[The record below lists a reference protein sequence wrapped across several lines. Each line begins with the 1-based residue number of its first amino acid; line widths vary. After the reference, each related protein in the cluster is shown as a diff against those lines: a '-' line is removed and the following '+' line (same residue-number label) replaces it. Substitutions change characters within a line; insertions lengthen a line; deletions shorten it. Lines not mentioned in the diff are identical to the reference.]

1 RTEHACPDRDS
12 AHRRASGRGQRRSRP
27 KLNAYNQGMA
37 FTHSYTE
44 REPTRAEVDALS
56 GPVVLE
62 FGAPWCPHC
71 IAIQSTLEALL
82 QEHPS
87 VKHIKIY
94 DGRGKPLGRSFRVKL
109 WPSLIFMRD
118 GKVLQ
123 QLARPDDDAMRGGL
137 HALMSDD

>member
-1 RTEHACPDRDS
+1 MAYTNSYAEH
-12 AHRRASGRGQRRSRP
+12 
-27 KLNAYNQGMA
+27 
-37 FTHSYTE
+37 
-44 REPTRAEVDALS
+44 EPTRAEIDALT

-71 IAIQSTLEALL
+71 TAIQSALEALL

-87 VKHIKIY
+87 IEHIKIY

-118 GKVLQ
+118 GKVLEQ
-123 QLARPDDDAMRGGL
+123 MARPSQGEMRRGTE
-137 HALMSDD
+137 AIVTAEK